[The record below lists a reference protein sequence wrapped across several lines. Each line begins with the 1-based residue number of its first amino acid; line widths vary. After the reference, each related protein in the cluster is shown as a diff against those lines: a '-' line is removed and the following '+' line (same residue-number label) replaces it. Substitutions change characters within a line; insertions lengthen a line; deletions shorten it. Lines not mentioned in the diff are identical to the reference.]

1 MIQSSQRSLTIPR
14 LSLPWAIAI
23 ALLIVALAAGV
34 LLWMGRIPMCKCGY
48 IKLWHG
54 NRANSQTS
62 QHLTD
67 WYTYSH
73 VLHGI
78 IFYWLLTVVSR
89 GYLSV
94 GARLVIAAMIE
105 GAWEVFEN
113 TPFVINRYRSQ
124 TLSRD
129 YFGNSVINSVADML
143 AMVVGFMLAARL
155 PAWITVFLV
164 IAVELVLLWLIRD
177 NLALNILML
186 LYPIE
191 AIKQW
196 QLAG

>member
-1 MIQSSQRSLTIPR
+1 MPR

-23 ALLIVALAAGV
+23 ALLIIALAAGV

-54 NRANSQTS
+54 NRADLQTS

-105 GAWEVFEN
+105 GAWEIFEN

-129 YFGNSVINSVADML
+129 YFGDSVINSVADML